1 MIGAGNVYLCNG
13 VLFCFELCVCVCERD
28 RERERVG
35 CGGVVI
41 IDSKRENYSSMLDF
55 RLSLLIGKTLYI

>member
-1 MIGAGNVYLCNG
+1 M
-13 VLFCFELCVCVCERD
+13 
-28 RERERVG
+28 G
-35 CGGVVI
+35 CGGVV

>member
-1 MIGAGNVYLCNG
+1 M
-13 VLFCFELCVCVCERD
+13 CVCMMVAYCAHMHGGGRVCECSRLSA
-28 RERERVG
+28 